1 MRKLF
6 YLFLGFFFVV
16 LAILGIFLP
25 LLPTTPFLI
34 LAAMFFSKSSKRWH
48 NWLINNRVFG
58 PILSNWENYR
68 CIPYGAKIL
77 SLGMLLSFGTASII
91 MIETLWV
98 QLLTFSLV
106 GYASY
111 FIITIKTCV
120 AEAKQNINEGKD
132 L

>member
-48 NWLINNRVFG
+48 NWLISNKVFG
-58 PILSNWENYR
+58 PILSNWESYR
-68 CIPYGAKIL
+68 CIPHGAKIL
-77 SLGMLLSFGTASII
+77 SLGMLLSFGTLSII
-91 MIETLWV
+91 MIEPLWLQIV
-98 QLLTFSLV
+98 TFSLV

-120 AEAKQNINEGKD
+120 TSTKTNSNQGND
-132 L
+132 S